1 MMIVKTLLLDMAK
14 GIRNWVQIINGCR
27 SWAESNPLGET
38 LAAHYH
44 MDRISITN
52 RLGWHWVGAAMA
64 GHDHVNNTTSWSSME
79 HKNVKTVKQRS
90 IDIIPAASRTLARGS
105 LADGQAQGAPGLRN

>member
-1 MMIVKTLLLDMAK
+1 MMISKTLLPYMAK
-14 GIRNWVQIINGCR
+14 GIQNWVRIINGCR
-27 SWAESNPLGET
+27 SWAESNPPGET
-38 LAAHYH
+38 LAAYYH
-44 MDRISITN
+44 LDWISTTN
-52 RLGWHWVGAAMA
+52 RLGWHWVDAAMA

-90 IDIIPAASRTLARGS
+90 IDITPAVSRTLACGS